1 MKIQPQASLLVA
13 AALLHTGVVA
23 VLRTA
28 QRSATLTSDGA
39 FVYDYSH
46 HGQDWMMGTCASR
59 ARQSPVD
66 FPDMTAPPTGKLSFM
81 YQHVTSSFEVANN
94 GHTYSADLAG
104 LGYGGITY
112 ENSWYNLMNINIHA
126 MSEHTFMSQHKPLEI
141 HLVHKKFD
149 SDALLVVAVPI
160 DGTTPM
166 LPALLQM
173 MNVSGSSLMRESS
186 FTQTKQMPPAGFPLA
201 VTPPPAPNMLG
212 SVPLYVPPPNTDSNF
227 NPVLQFFLKGAPPAP
242 NQKVVV
248 PVDELAPMDL
258 NMLLRQGT
266 YFEYAGSTTAPPC
279 AEVVTWFVRRE
290 PILASDMQVSY
301 MRDGIFRMTA
311 DFGNFRGA
319 MPLNGRQVAV
329 RQGVM
334 EEPPPRQL
342 ENSIPLGPN
351 PRTDREFRAMKWA
364 KDALKIA
371 KSATDYIKD
380 LDMRLRGAAQ
390 AHANAL
396 APKLMPVYTAT
407 PSPFVDQSKSTQPV
421 DIAKTADSMART
433 IAQAAKEA
441 ITAASQ
447 QISVEAK
454 AAAMAA
460 AKDAAQMAIA
470 GLPPAPAA
478 GPAAAPAR

>member
-1 MKIQPQASLLVA
+1 MKFSPRASGLLA
-13 AALLHTGVVA
+13 AAAFLHTGVVA
-23 VLRTA
+23 VLRNA
-28 QRSATLTSDGA
+28 GRSATITSDGA
-39 FVYDYSH
+39 FVYDYAH

-81 YQHVTSSFEVANN
+81 YQHVSTSFEIANN
-94 GHTYSADLAG
+94 GHTYSADVAG
-104 LGYGGITY
+104 MGYGGITY
-112 ENSWYNLMNINIHA
+112 ENAWYNLMNINIHA
-126 MSEHTFMSQHKPLEI
+126 VSEHTFMSQHKPLEI

-149 SDALLVVAVPI
+149 SDALLIVAVPL
-160 DGTTPM
+160 DGSTPM
-166 LPALLQM
+166 PPPPALVQM
-173 MNVSGSSLMRESS
+173 GNTSKQALLRL
-186 FTQTKQMPPAGFPLA
+186 KQMPPAGSVLPGA
-201 VTPPPAPNMLG
+201 PVPAPNMLG
-212 SVPLYVPPPNTDSNF
+212 SVPLYVPPPSTDSNF
-227 NPVLQFFLKGAPPAP
+227 NAVLQFFLKVAPPVP
-242 NQKVVV
+242 NAKVVV
-248 PVDELAPMDL
+248 PVDALAPMDL

-290 PILASDMQVSY
+290 PIMASDMQVSY

-311 DFGNFRGA
+311 DFGNFRAA

-407 PSPFVDQSKSTQPV
+407 PAPFVDQSKSTQPV
-421 DIAKTADSMART
+421 DIAKIAQSMANT
-433 IAQAAKEA
+433 IAQAAKES

-460 AKDAAQMAIA
+460 AKDAAHMAIE